1 DLTVENAA
9 EVFETCKN
17 SKAEYWGFKEKPMDF
32 KAYYN
37 SKRNFSML
45 ICSLGS
51 VLYILVLGMVC
62 LVMGF
67 ITPQSGWTI
76 LVGAGIAFLGE
87 SIIIN
92 CMLLKNAKKPQFD
105 WDSETEFS
113 RKLTWVNVVVI
124 VIGVA
129 MFIAFMLSIL
139 SPFIIKNM
147 RIDDGLLLTVIA
159 VVAFVVAAAL
169 FVTAFAVNRFAVK
182 KAEQY
187 LLRHE

>member
-1 DLTVENAA
+1 
-9 EVFETCKN
+9 
-17 SKAEYWGFKEKPMDF
+17 M
-32 KAYYN
+32 
-37 SKRNFSML
+37 
-45 ICSLGS
+45 
-51 VLYILVLGMVC
+51 LYILVLGIVC

-76 LVGAGIAFLGE
+76 LVGAGIA
-87 SIIIN
+87 
-92 CMLLKNAKKPQFD
+92 
-105 WDSETEFS
+105 
-113 RKLTWVNVVVI
+113 
-124 VIGVA
+124 A

>member
-1 DLTVENAA
+1 
-9 EVFETCKN
+9 
-17 SKAEYWGFKEKPMDF
+17 M
-32 KAYYN
+32 
-37 SKRNFSML
+37 
-45 ICSLGS
+45 
-51 VLYILVLGMVC
+51 LYILVLGIVC

-76 LVGAGIAFLGE
+76 LVGAGIA

>member
-1 DLTVENAA
+1 MLPGVCSVDEQVAPKTDILALSSDLIERT
-9 EVFETCKN
+9 T
-17 SKAEYWGFKEKPMDF
+17 W
-32 KAYYN
+32 
-37 SKRNFSML
+37 L
-45 ICSLGS
+45 
-51 VLYILVLGMVC
+51 
-62 LVMGF
+62 
-67 ITPQSGWTI
+67 TPSQS
-76 LVGAGIAFLGE
+76 
-87 SIIIN
+87 
-92 CMLLKNAKKPQFD
+92 
-105 WDSETEFS
+105 
-113 RKLTWVNVVVI
+113 RVNVVVI

>member
-1 DLTVENAA
+1 
-9 EVFETCKN
+9 
-17 SKAEYWGFKEKPMDF
+17 M
-32 KAYYN
+32 
-37 SKRNFSML
+37 
-45 ICSLGS
+45 
-51 VLYILVLGMVC
+51 
-62 LVMGF
+62 
-67 ITPQSGWTI
+67 
-76 LVGAGIAFLGE
+76 
-87 SIIIN
+87 
-92 CMLLKNAKKPQFD
+92 LKNAKKPQFD

-129 MFIAFMLSIL
+129 MFIAFMPSIL